1 MVTNREL
8 AKLYMCRRCL
18 NKYSKIKYKNY
29 ELRYKYY
36 YYHFKCV
43 DCQGMHHIVK
53 AVKPQYSWKLLFT
66 NMPNDIK
73 SKMDKDV
80 EKALK
85 RKQRKIKFKKWLG
98 W

>member
-1 MVTNREL
+1 
-8 AKLYMCRRCL
+8 
-18 NKYSKIKYKNY
+18 
-29 ELRYKYY
+29 
-36 YYHFKCV
+36 
-43 DCQGMHHIVK
+43 MHHIVK

-66 NMPNDIK
+66 NMPDDIK

-85 RKQRKIKFKKWLG
+85 RKQRKIRFKKWLG